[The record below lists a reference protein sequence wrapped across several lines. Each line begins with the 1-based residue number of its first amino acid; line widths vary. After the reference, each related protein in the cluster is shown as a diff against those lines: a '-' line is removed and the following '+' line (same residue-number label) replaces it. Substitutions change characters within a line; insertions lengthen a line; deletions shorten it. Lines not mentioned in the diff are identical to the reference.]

1 MEWIENDRRERHFDE
16 YPILSSRRLEDE
28 RKGKRRK
35 AMMIKDTRQELPLSL
50 IVADG
55 VSISDASRQGTNF

>member
-1 MEWIENDRRERHFDE
+1 MSTQFLV
-16 YPILSSRRLEDE
+16 LSSNRLEDE

-50 IVADG
+50 IVGDG
-55 VSISDASRQGTNF
+55 VSITDEARQGTNF